1 MHFRVLTMERG
12 ISVNRPGNRLW
23 MGVAGWDGAF
33 EETPSD
39 MQAAGP
45 GFDHAPWE
53 GGLSGLGVFANEL
66 GARTGG
72 LRILRGG
79 GVLFTKN
86 PRTESSR
93 KNRAGGFGRG
103 WFDDHV
109 VRGFFS
115 TAGRTLGVEGEG
127 SKVASATILSRELE
141 LDFRIPDSE
150 ELCRVMPVNFLPPGE
165 VRAEVPQPPPANQP
179 PIG

>member
-79 GVLFTKN
+79 GVLFSKN

-109 VRGFFS
+109 VSGFFS